1 MDRYNVMSF
10 NVRGLNSPFKRSKVL
25 DFLHRKN
32 ADIALLQETHLK
44 PNDTLRLQ
52 NRRYKMVAASSDG
65 SSTKGVAVLMRR
77 NLTINIIKVSS
88 DASGRL
94 AFCCTSIEGRKVA
107 FISIYAPAI
116 FDYAFFQNI
125 TKELLTLDE
134 YHLVIGADMN
144 TVFDNTLDR
153 SAAVATHIQITSS
166 KALGNLAKDLN
177 LVDLWRLHNP
187 SSRDYTFYSPSHKSF
202 SRIDYLLI
210 SSELVSA
217 SSSINLLSRHISD
230 HNPIEATFSFGDI
243 RNNKS
248 SRWRFNSSLLQNESF
263 LNQLKL
269 ELNEFIDI
277 NKGSVENPM
286 FLWASIKGF
295 LRNNAIRFSSHNKHN
310 RLRQISDLEQK
321 CERIEGQLKRNYSKD
336 MESQLKTHQAELN
349 ILLRHRVEYLMHI
362 TKHKYYS
369 QGSRP
374 SHLLALTLKRQ
385 EKSRTIACIKKDQGE
400 TVTTT
405 LDINESFASFFA
417 KLYSSDCQPSENDY
431 TNFFNNLN
439 LPTLSIEDAE
449 HLDLPISLEEL
460 QLALKS
466 MKRGRSPGLDGLPV
480 ELYSV
485 LWETLGPFWL
495 DSINFAIE
503 QGHFHKDLNTAL
515 ISVIPK
521 LDKDPSDCASYR
533 PISLINADL
542 KIYSRVLAH
551 RLESVLPD
559 LIHPD
564 QTGFMKGRLAADN
577 IRQLIHILGEAQKIP
592 SSCGLLFLDAEKA
605 FDRLEWQ
612 YLWRVLKEFKF
623 GPKFIKMI
631 QVLYAN
637 PSARVC
643 IGGVISNLFTIN
655 RGTRQGCPLSPLI
668 FNLSIEPLAQY
679 IRNNI
684 TISPIHIGTST
695 HKVSMYA
702 DGTLIYMSDVQHSL
716 PNTVK
721 ILNMF
726 GALSGCFDVS

>member
-65 SSTKGVAVLMRR
+65 SSAKGVAVLMRR
-77 NLTINIIKVSS
+77 NLTINIIKVNS

-107 FISIYAPAI
+107 FISIYAPAV
-116 FDYAFFQNI
+116 FDYAFFHNI

-153 SAAVATHIQITSS
+153 SADVATHIQITSS

-243 RNNKS
+243 RNYKS

-321 CERIEGQLKRNYSKD
+321 CE
-336 MESQLKTHQAELN
+336 
-349 ILLRHRVEYLMHI
+349 
-362 TKHKYYS
+362 
-369 QGSRP
+369 
-374 SHLLALTLKRQ
+374 
-385 EKSRTIACIKKDQGE
+385 
-400 TVTTT
+400 
-405 LDINESFASFFA
+405 
-417 KLYSSDCQPSENDY
+417 
-431 TNFFNNLN
+431 
-439 LPTLSIEDAE
+439 
-449 HLDLPISLEEL
+449 
-460 QLALKS
+460 
-466 MKRGRSPGLDGLPV
+466 
-480 ELYSV
+480 
-485 LWETLGPFWL
+485 
-495 DSINFAIE
+495 
-503 QGHFHKDLNTAL
+503 
-515 ISVIPK
+515 
-521 LDKDPSDCASYR
+521 
-533 PISLINADL
+533 
-542 KIYSRVLAH
+542 
-551 RLESVLPD
+551 
-559 LIHPD
+559 
-564 QTGFMKGRLAADN
+564 
-577 IRQLIHILGEAQKIP
+577 
-592 SSCGLLFLDAEKA
+592 
-605 FDRLEWQ
+605 
-612 YLWRVLKEFKF
+612 
-623 GPKFIKMI
+623 
-631 QVLYAN
+631 
-637 PSARVC
+637 
-643 IGGVISNLFTIN
+643 
-655 RGTRQGCPLSPLI
+655 
-668 FNLSIEPLAQY
+668 
-679 IRNNI
+679 
-684 TISPIHIGTST
+684 
-695 HKVSMYA
+695 
-702 DGTLIYMSDVQHSL
+702 
-716 PNTVK
+716 
-721 ILNMF
+721 
-726 GALSGCFDVS
+726 